1 MRMAGIRYITQCTI
15 IDMNVVIMSWWL
27 INCLKWKYIK
37 IFIFKIG
44 CHLNLWYQK
53 WYRAYFVKHVLNVV
67 VRLKISTGCSW
78 ILKALWLWKCGFIA
92 LVMIF
97 VSIQDVLSAQ
107 SISTAHF
114 LVLHGFLRICLWPS
128 LDVDLPPHT
137 RCFWHSITL
146 LYPYITYLAAYRRSK
161 IVVLQI
167 LTYVLESTV
176 LHYIFKRQTN

>member
-1 MRMAGIRYITQCTI
+1 
-15 IDMNVVIMSWWL
+15 MSWWL

-37 IFIFKIG
+37 IFIFKIR

-53 WYRAYFVKHVLNVV
+53 WYQAYFVKHVLNVV
-67 VRLKISTGCSW
+67 VRLKISTGCFL
-78 ILKALWLWKCGFIA
+78 ILKALWLWKCGLIYWSWF
-92 LVMIF
+92 LFPHKMSCQHKVY
-97 VSIQDVLSAQ
+97 QQ
-107 SISTAHF
+107 PTF

-146 LYPYITYLAAYRRSK
+146 LHPYITYLAAYRRSK

-176 LHYIFKRQTN
+176 VHYIFKRQTN